1 MWRTEISKRTWIVSP
16 VFPGRQNTSASVRLY
31 YYHGKPRTEDTDYCK
46 AKAFS
51 PPRNGR
57 PAAVRVRRSSSN
69 RNSLRVAKHGSVRF
83 GQADNGARMST
94 TCTALRVGKRTTCYR
109 SVRLCA
115 PLSSLIPA
123 VLEAEEP
130 VHRVETSPVLS
141 PPNHVTPRAPCSCSN
156 RDQPRRRDELFPFA
170 SGESFTH
177 IHTDTFTRVN
187 CHGLTLLVTC
197 RTSTC

>member
-1 MWRTEISKRTWIVSP
+1 MESHEQRTRIIAEPKPFLRHETAALLQCECDGVVVIVIVYELPST
-16 VFPGRQNTSASVRLY
+16 GRWGS
-31 YYHGKPRTEDTDYCK
+31 
-46 AKAFS
+46 
-51 PPRNGR
+51 GR
-57 PAAVRVRRSSSN
+57 
-69 RNSLRVAKHGSVRF
+69 
-83 GQADNGARMST
+83 
-94 TCTALRVGKRTTCYR
+94 RTTARGCQRHALHYAWGRGRLATASFR

-141 PPNHVTPRAPCSCSN
+141 PPNHVTPRPPCSCSN